1 MEHDPDPEWPDG
13 EQVPVGMVLPRLPE
27 VLALPARTGV
37 PREEGPAD
45 PRPADPVDNDTV
57 SAIESVLEDRREPG
71 RAGPRRYPGRLAG
84 TGAVVAV
91 LAVVGMFG
99 PGWWTGDPAPGGTAA
114 SAQTGRWSGGTE
126 QPVPTPGA
134 TSVAGSTS
142 FPAQAHSSGSTAGG
156 RTGGSSVGTVVEG
169 AGEVSADPAGGSS
182 TPATGSAKTS
192 SAKASSAVKKGSSST
207 SGATTSGAA
216 GATTDWGT
224 TVIRGTSVL
233 EPGQNW
239 HTNRIRLTLTTGGN
253 LVLTDENGRTTWS
266 SGTSG
271 SGTQLVFQADGNLG
285 LYSGSTPLW
294 TTRTDGHDGAI
305 LVLQADAN
313 VTISLN
319 GTTLWSTGTAA

>member
-1 MEHDPDPEWPDG
+1 
-13 EQVPVGMVLPRLPE
+13 
-27 VLALPARTGV
+27 
-37 PREEGPAD
+37 
-45 PRPADPVDNDTV
+45 
-57 SAIESVLEDRREPG
+57 
-71 RAGPRRYPGRLAG
+71 
-84 TGAVVAV
+84 
-91 LAVVGMFG
+91 
-99 PGWWTGDPAPGGTAA
+99 
-114 SAQTGRWSGGTE
+114 
-126 QPVPTPGA
+126 
-134 TSVAGSTS
+134 
-142 FPAQAHSSGSTAGG
+142 
-156 RTGGSSVGTVVEG
+156 
-169 AGEVSADPAGGSS
+169 
-182 TPATGSAKTS
+182 
-192 SAKASSAVKKGSSST
+192 
-207 SGATTSGAA
+207 
-216 GATTDWGT
+216 
-224 TVIRGTSVL
+224 VIRGTSVL